1 MAVNKDWLM
10 CQLDIKN
17 TFLYGDMTKE
27 VYMEQPPGFV
37 AQGVTHLV
45 CKLQKAIYDLKQSPR
60 AWFDKSAK

>member
-10 CQLDIKN
+10 YQLNIKN
-17 TFLYGDMTKE
+17 TFLYGDLTEE

-37 AQGVTHLV
+37 AQGETHLV